1 MEYTQKVV
9 YQSNYWYNDGLK
21 KAKIRDMTG
30 AVTSLKKSLQFNS
43 ENIAARN
50 LLGLVYYGRGEVGEA
65 LVEWILSKNL
75 RPKDNI
81 ANYYIQKI
89 QKSPADLD
97 TINQAIRKYNQSL
110 VYCEQGGEDMAIIQ
124 LKQVVA
130 AFPGFLRAYQR
141 LALLYLHT
149 EQYSRARHV
158 LKEARKL
165 DTTNEITLRYMHEL
179 TNGKVRKEAA
189 EAVKKDEKSQ
199 TVTYNVGNDTII
211 QPASALKDNS
221 GRMTFIN
228 ILIGLVVGVAVMWFL
243 IMPAVNKSTSQKTNK
258 QVTAFSDKIAE
269 EEAQIS
275 ALKTELESYRASSEE
290 SENAQQ
296 TAASTQESY
305 EIVMEMYSH
314 YLQSDMKDSAMVDS
328 LKNVNPDALGTLGK
342 SRYEEMTDSIYPRYA
357 DALYTEALQAY
368 EVANYSTTIS
378 DLEVLVGFDEG
389 YSDGKAV
396 YLLYKAYD
404 KTGDTDNANTWKDK
418 LDKDYPDVDTSD
430 LGESDSESDTSGSS
444 KKSSSDDTEE

>member
-1 MEYTQKVV
+1 M
-9 YQSNYWYNDGLK
+9 
-21 KAKIRDMTG
+21 
-30 AVTSLKKSLQFNS
+30 
-43 ENIAARN
+43 
-50 LLGLVYYGRGEVGEA
+50 
-65 LVEWILSKNL
+65 
-75 RPKDNI
+75 
-81 ANYYIQKI
+81 
-89 QKSPADLD
+89 
-97 TINQAIRKYNQSL
+97 
-110 VYCEQGGEDMAIIQ
+110 
-124 LKQVVA
+124 
-130 AFPGFLRAYQR
+130 
-141 LALLYLHT
+141 
-149 EQYSRARHV
+149 
-158 LKEARKL
+158 
-165 DTTNEITLRYMHEL
+165 
-179 TNGKVRKEAA
+179 
-189 EAVKKDEKSQ
+189 
-199 TVTYNVGNDTII
+199 GNDTII

-228 ILIGLVVGVAVMWFL
+228 ILIGLAVGVAVMWFL

-258 QVTAFSDKIAE
+258 QVTAISDKIAE
-269 EEAQIS
+269 QEAQIS

-296 TAASTQESY
+296 TAASTKESY

-418 LDKDYPDVDTSD
+418 LDKDYPNVDTSD